1 MQASSKYLAIP
12 LSRPGGQIDIITI
25 GKCGRQP
32 SKLPAFVN
40 GTDILD
46 CAFSPF
52 DASLLVA
59 GTCGQTGTEGGQ
71 TGADK
76 GGKGRTGADGSR
88 RVLA

>member
-12 LSRPGGQIDIITI
+12 LSRPGGQIGIITI

-59 GTCGQTGTEGGQ
+59 GTCGQTGTDRGGQ
-71 TGADK
+71 GW
-76 GGKGRTGADGSR
+76 TGADGGR